1 LHYKLLILA
10 ATTAWGASVSAQA
23 APAGITYD
31 CDTAADHYSELVL
44 PAPAGQFVVK
54 GKVKILTTEKNTTFV
69 PQTRLVIGNPPANP
83 GAASTTSAGFS
94 LTALPAKAVG
104 IKAATKDAIV
114 QFTQLENTRDGK
126 RTEAEPTGIGA
137 PAEIPF
143 AVTYD
148 GTAVTTKA
156 SENSGA
162 TPLQLGSAVVRITC
176 STGEFLYTDLVIEAL
191 PAKAD

>member
-1 LHYKLLILA
+1 MRHTILILA
-10 ATTAWGASVSAQA
+10 ATAAWSVSASAQA
-23 APAGITYD
+23 TPAGITYD

-44 PAPAGQFVVK
+44 PAPAGQFLVK

-69 PQTRLVIGNPPANP
+69 PQTRLVIGSPPDNP
-83 GAASTTSAGFS
+83 GSASATSAGFS
-94 LTALPAKAVG
+94 LTALPAKALG
-104 IKAATKDAIV
+104 IKSAGKDAII

-126 RTEAEPTGIGA
+126 RTEADPAGMGP

-148 GTAVTTKA
+148 GTAVITKA
-156 SENSGA
+156 AENLGA

-191 PAKAD
+191 PAKAG